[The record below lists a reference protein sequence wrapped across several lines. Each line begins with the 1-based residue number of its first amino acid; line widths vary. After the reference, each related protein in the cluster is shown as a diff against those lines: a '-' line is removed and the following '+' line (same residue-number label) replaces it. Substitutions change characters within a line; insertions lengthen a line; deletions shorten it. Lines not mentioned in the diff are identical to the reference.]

1 MVKKNGSGNA
11 PARID
16 VRFALKE
23 AKPLWSSRKKS
34 QATGKIAIFAVA
46 VILLV
51 IILFAVA
58 IFIYSRSK

>member
-1 MVKKNGSGNA
+1 MVKKNGRGNA

-16 VRFALKE
+16 VRLALKPT
-23 AKPLWSSRKKS
+23 KTDWSSREKTHS
-34 QATGKIAIFAVA
+34 TGKIMVFAVA
-46 VILLV
+46 VILFA